1 MYNSVLKIIKIALV
15 HLQES
20 VFRVEVV
27 QYAEKRALRPAW
39 LRDHLWPCSVFCEVI
54 PEEAQRSTI
63 ALGQAV
69 FAVVLHTRL
78 GFSGNRLLIG
88 IGAHSPLGPALGEF
102 FRCQSNQYLWVKEGA
117 LKMC

>member
-54 PEEAQRSTI
+54 P
-63 ALGQAV
+63 
-69 FAVVLHTRL
+69 
-78 GFSGNRLLIG
+78 
-88 IGAHSPLGPALGEF
+88 LGPALGEF
-102 FRCQSNQYLWVKEGA
+102 FRCQSNQYFAKKPLVFGQEAPAVLHRHVQGSP
-117 LKMC
+117 LHLRQ